1 MPQTHPEKKIFGF
14 SRTIFSL
21 GLVSL
26 FTDVS
31 SEMIYPLLPIFLTS
45 VLGMGPTFVGL
56 VEGVAETTASLLKL
70 FSGWVSDRLRKR
82 KSLVVFGYTL
92 STLARPLVAA
102 ATAGWHVLFIRFL
115 DRVGKGIRTSPR
127 DALIADSSPENEHG
141 KAFGFQRAMDH
152 AGAVIG
158 PLIAFL
164 LLTFL
169 TQQYRLIFR
178 LAYLPGMVALII
190 LIHGV
195 AERKPTPLREAAP
208 KIQLTLRPFDRR
220 FKIFLLII
228 ILFSL
233 GNSSDA
239 FLLLKAKDAGVPVS
253 LIPIL
258 WMVLHLVKSLSA
270 TPGGILSDRFGRRGV
285 LIAGWLLYSGVYWAF
300 AWAET
305 SVMIWILFA
314 IYGLFYGLTEGGERA
329 LVAGLVQPH
338 LRGTA
343 YGLYNFS
350 VGISTL
356 PASFLMGLLWEKVSS
371 KAAFSCGATLAL
383 LAALLLWLTLP
394 PFLARSLSRTSEDRD
409 RP

>member
-1 MPQTHPEKKIFGF
+1 MAQTNSEKKIFGF
-14 SRTIFSL
+14 SRNIFSL

-45 VLGMGPTFVGL
+45 VLGMGTTFVGL
-56 VEGVAETTASLLKL
+56 VEGVAEATASLLKL
-70 FSGWVSDRLRKR
+70 FSGWVSDRMGKR

-92 STLARPLVAA
+92 STLVRPLVAA
-102 ATAGWHVLFIRFL
+102 ATAGWHVLLIRFL

-127 DALIADSSPENEHG
+127 DALIADSCLDGEHG

-152 AGAVIG
+152 AGAVVG
-158 PLIAFL
+158 PLIAFF
-164 LLTFL
+164 LLTFV
-169 TQQYRLIFR
+169 TPQYRLIFWS
-178 LAYLPGMVALII
+178 AYFPGLVALVI

-195 AERKPTPLREAAP
+195 SDRPSTPTRAAAP
-208 KIQLTLRPFDRR
+208 RILLTLQPFDRR
-220 FKIFLLII
+220 FKLFLFII

-239 FLLLKAKDAGVPVS
+239 FLLLKAKEAGVPVS

-258 WMVLHLVKSLSA
+258 WVVLHLVKSLSA
-270 TPGGILSDRFGRRGV
+270 TPGGILSDRLGRRGV
-285 LIAGWLLYSGVYWAF
+285 IIAGWLLYSGVYWAF
-300 AWAET
+300 ARVEST
-305 SVMIWILFA
+305 SMVWILFA

-329 LVAGLVQPH
+329 LVADLVEPQ

-350 VGISTL
+350 IGISTL
-356 PASFLMGLLWEKVSS
+356 PASLLMGLLWEKASS
-371 KAAFSCGATLAL
+371 KAAFSFGATLAL
-383 LAALLLWLTLP
+383 LAALLLWLLLRSASPKNLP
-394 PFLARSLSRTSEDRD
+394 
-409 RP
+409 

>member
-1 MPQTHPEKKIFGF
+1 
-14 SRTIFSL
+14 
-21 GLVSL
+21 
-26 FTDVS
+26 
-31 SEMIYPLLPIFLTS
+31 MIYPLLPIFLTS

-164 LLTFL
+164 LLTFV
-169 TQQYRLIFR
+169 TQQYRLIFW

-190 LIHGV
+190 LIRGV
-195 AERKPTPLREAAP
+195 TERKPTPLREATP

-239 FLLLKAKDAGVPVS
+239 FLLLKAKDTGVPVS

-300 AWAET
+300 ARAET

-329 LVAGLVQPH
+329 LVADLVQPH

-350 VGISTL
+350 IGISTL

-371 KAAFSCGATLAL
+371 KAAFGFGATLAL

-394 PFLARSLSRTSEDRD
+394 PFLSRCLPRTSENRD

>member
-1 MPQTHPEKKIFGF
+1 MAQTNSEKKIFGF
-14 SRTIFSL
+14 SRNIFSL

-45 VLGMGPTFVGL
+45 VLGMGTTFVGL
-56 VEGVAETTASLLKL
+56 VEGVAEATASLLKL
-70 FSGWVSDRLRKR
+70 FSGWVSDRIGKR

-92 STLARPLVAA
+92 STLTRPLVAA
-102 ATAGWHVLFIRFL
+102 ATAGWHVLLIRFL

-127 DALIADSSPENEHG
+127 DALIADSCLEGEHG

-152 AGAVIG
+152 AGAVMG

-164 LLTFL
+164 LLTFI
-169 TQQYRLIFR
+169 TQQYRLIFWS
-178 LAYLPGMVALII
+178 AYLPGLVALII
-190 LIHGV
+190 LIRGV
-195 AERKPTPLREAAP
+195 SERKSLPSGAAAP
-208 KIQLTLRPFDRR
+208 KIQWTLRPFDSR
-220 FKIFLLII
+220 FKIFLFII

-239 FLLLKAKDAGVPVS
+239 FLILKAKEAGVPLS

-258 WMVLHLVKSLSA
+258 WMALHLVKSISA
-270 TPGGILSDRFGRRGV
+270 TPGGILSDRLGRKSV
-285 LIAGWLLYSGVYWAF
+285 IIAGWLLYSAVYWAF
-300 AWAET
+300 ASAET
-305 SVMIWILFA
+305 SLTVWILFA

-329 LVAGLVQPH
+329 LVADLVEPH

-350 VGISTL
+350 IGISTL
-356 PASFLMGLLWEKVSS
+356 PASLLMGLLWEKVSP
-371 KAAFSCGATLAL
+371 KAAFRFGAALAL
-383 LAALLLWLTLP
+383 LAALLLWLALNTEEKRGVGRE
-394 PFLARSLSRTSEDRD
+394 A
-409 RP
+409 